1 MATGIYHGLCMLSLA
16 TIVAHKNNGTVTPS
30 GFVMGFC
37 FAFDI
42 GCLARA
48 RLRRFGRVTP
58 GRRQHV

>member
-1 MATGIYHGLCMLSLA
+1 MLSLA

-42 GCLARA
+42 GCLLALGA
-48 RLRRFGRVTP
+48 FIASVL
-58 GRRQHV
+58 